1 MADQSHLHF
10 NKGDQNMFKSI
21 NHFLS
26 DYVGDDWQEQAETAV
41 LIAFLLLV
49 ALMEVVCWLCPL
61 A

>member
-1 MADQSHLHF
+1 
-10 NKGDQNMFKSI
+10 MFHTI
-21 NHFLS
+21 NNFLTDYIGS
-26 DYVGDDWQEQAETAV
+26 DWPQMVEDAV